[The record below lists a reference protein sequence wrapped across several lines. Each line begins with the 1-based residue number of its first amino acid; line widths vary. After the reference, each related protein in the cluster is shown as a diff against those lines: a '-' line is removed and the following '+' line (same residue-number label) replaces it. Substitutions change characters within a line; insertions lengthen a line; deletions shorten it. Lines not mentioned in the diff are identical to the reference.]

1 MRKVN
6 ELRFS
11 GEVSRT
17 KDYGEAVA
25 SVIALM
31 LLLAVIAT
39 FICLY
44 STEYLPGLKEQ
55 SEIAQVTEVK
65 EAFMDFS
72 NDIDHIVSDKK
83 GASYG
88 HTIPLGAGDVIMSP
102 EKSSGTL
109 RVTDLDAIVNITAT
123 GAGINPV
130 PETPDASAGMVKVEY
145 KPSYSFWEGQG
156 YNWQYGYINVTKDD
170 VVEVPMLYYT
180 IDDDKFS
187 NELSAFAES
196 FIEFDPVGDASSGE
210 LDSLTIRMANITAG
224 ETSFISGNSA
234 TSLKI
239 YSDQDS
245 NKKEYIDPCLTF
257 WIVNSTSTSRV
268 YGSES
273 MPEFSEILFDK
284 IEGRLNYLN
293 ETYWNDIPEP
303 AILIDQNGYDAIDI
317 DMSTYGSGQSEVV
330 IQSVDISVSTS

>member
-1 MRKVN
+1 MKRVN

-102 EKSSGTL
+102 EKSGGTL
-109 RVTDLDAIVNITAT
+109 SVVDAGTIFGIRNSS
-123 GAGINPV
+123 GAVAN
-130 PETPDASAGMVKVEY
+130 SSMVKAEFR
-145 KPSYSFWEGQG
+145 PSYSFWEGQG

-170 VVEVPMLYYT
+170 IEVPLDYYT
-180 IDDDKFS
+180 MADVTGGDEF
-187 NELSAFAES
+187 LTFAES
-196 FIEFDPVGDASSGE
+196 FIDFEDDEYYNSTSGQTELSSLEIDLVNFVPGE
-210 LDSLTIRMANITAG
+210 KN
-224 ETSFISGNSA
+224 FISGNSA
-234 TSLKI
+234 GMLKI
-239 YSDQDS
+239 LARENTTSFNTS
-245 NKKEYIDPCLTF
+245 FLSFRFE
-257 WIVNSTSTSRV
+257 NST
-268 YGSES
+268 GSDV
-273 MPEFSEILFDK
+273 MPDFSAFIFDK
-284 IEGRLNYLN
+284 IEDEMEALHDSYSNVPS
-293 ETYWNDIPEP
+293 PE
-303 AILIDQNGYDAIDI
+303 ITRVSGGYDTITL
-317 DMSTYGSGQSEVV
+317 DMSESPSPV
-330 IQSVDISVSTS
+330 SVDIDSLVIVVSTS